1 MSLLYCV
8 GDIGIKKTRKKKK
21 IKEVAALKKVP
32 RGILGFGG
40 VIDSRCQSDS
50 SKIVTKRVF

>member
-40 VIDSRCQSDS
+40 VT
-50 SKIVTKRVF
+50 KIVTKRGF